1 MTRTLYKLRLS
12 KNVIELL
19 ACVVLVFGAV
29 LLALNFFV
37 IAVVISHT
45 FLFTWPIIDGVH
57 ELLTLVINYILYR
70 HPII

>member
-1 MTRTLYKLRLS
+1 VTRTLYKLRLS

-37 IAVVISHT
+37 IVISHT

>member
-37 IAVVISHT
+37 IVISHT
-45 FLFTWPIIDGVH
+45 FLFTWPIIDGVR
-57 ELLTLVINYILYR
+57 T
-70 HPII
+70 

>member
-19 ACVVLVFGAV
+19 QCVSVLVFGAV

-37 IAVVISHT
+37 IVISHT

>member
-37 IAVVISHT
+37 IVISHT
-45 FLFTWPIIDGVH
+45 AFLFTWPIIDGVH
-57 ELLTLVINYILYR
+57 ELLTVL
-70 HPII
+70 

>member
-37 IAVVISHT
+37 IVISHT
-45 FLFTWPIIDGVH
+45 FLFTRPIIIDGVH